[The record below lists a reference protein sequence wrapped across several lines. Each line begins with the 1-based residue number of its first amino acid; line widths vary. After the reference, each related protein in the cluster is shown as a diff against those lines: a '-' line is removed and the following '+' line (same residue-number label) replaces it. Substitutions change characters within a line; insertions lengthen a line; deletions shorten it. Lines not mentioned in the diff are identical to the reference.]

1 MTIVCLRGPKTQFVK
16 MLKSK
21 TTKYYTEHD
30 LKKGQVHAAVQHN
43 ATSVCVVD
51 R

>member
-1 MTIVCLRGPKTQFVK
+1 MTIVCLRGPKTQSVK

-21 TTKYYTEHD
+21 TTKYNTEHD
-30 LKKGQVHAAVQHN
+30 KKKTGHN
-43 ATSVCVVD
+43 ATAVCVVD